1 MHRYVALFKLTE
13 QGIKDIKGA
22 PRRIEES
29 VSGMEA
35 MGGKLIDFYMVLGDY
50 DYVAISEWPSEEAAM
65 TFLLA
70 LGSQGN
76 IRTTT
81 LKAFDRGQ
89 FTELVSKLP

>member
-1 MHRYVALFKLTE
+1 MHRYIALFKLTE
-13 QGIKDIKGA
+13 QGIRDVKNA
-22 PRRIEES
+22 PKRIEQS
-29 VSGMEA
+29 INGMEA
-35 MGGKLIDFYMVLGDY
+35 MGGKLVDFYMVLGDY

-76 IRTTT
+76 VRTTT

-89 FTELVSKLP
+89 FADLVSRLP

>member
-1 MHRYVALFKLTE
+1 MHRYIALFKLTE
-13 QGIKDIKGA
+13 QGIRDIKNA
-22 PRRIEES
+22 PKRIEQS
-29 VSGMEA
+29 ISRIEA

-50 DYVAISEWPSEEAAM
+50 DYVAVSEWPSEEAAM

-76 IRTTT
+76 VRTTT

-89 FTELVSKLP
+89 LTELVSRLP